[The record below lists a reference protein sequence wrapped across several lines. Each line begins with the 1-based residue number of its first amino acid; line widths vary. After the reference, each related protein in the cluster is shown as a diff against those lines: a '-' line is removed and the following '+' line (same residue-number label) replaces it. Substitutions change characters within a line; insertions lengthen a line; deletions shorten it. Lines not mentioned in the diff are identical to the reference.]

1 MMLFDEFYGS
11 YYRAVA
17 EILKKAL
24 KKPVTQAD
32 MIALCD
38 KYSFG
43 QARMVIP
50 AELSKRVWPLLKEV
64 PDSKPKAWKP
74 VIHNVPRTPLTTLE
88 LRWLKAIS
96 LDPRIRL
103 FDVKLDFLKD
113 VEPLFRPEDIICFD
127 CYADGDDYADE
138 NYQQVFRTLLT
149 AVQEHRRVE
158 MEYVSRR
165 EKSNTDVVTPLR
177 LEYSE
182 KDDRFRVLC
191 AAGQDVRVRN
201 LEGIRSCKLGEV
213 TEDPLPDPD
222 ERKTKTV
229 LLEIRDFRNTME
241 RVSLHFTHLRK
252 EVERVDPA
260 TYRMKLWYDA
270 TDEPE
275 MVIRVLQFGPTVHV
289 VSPASF
295 RAEVKKRI
303 DRQVELLADLL
314 PSRPDQP

>member
-127 CYADGDDYADE
+127 CYADGDDYAT
-138 NYQQVFRTLLT
+138 RTISRSS
-149 AVQEHRRVE
+149 APS
-158 MEYVSRR
+158 SRR
-165 EKSNTDVVTPLR
+165 
-177 LEYSE
+177 
-182 KDDRFRVLC
+182 C
-191 AAGQDVRVRN
+191 
-201 LEGIRSCKLGEV
+201 
-213 TEDPLPDPD
+213 
-222 ERKTKTV
+222 
-229 LLEIRDFRNTME
+229 RNTGASKWSM
-241 RVSLHFTHLRK
+241 
-252 EVERVDPA
+252 
-260 TYRMKLWYDA
+260 
-270 TDEPE
+270 
-275 MVIRVLQFGPTVHV
+275 
-289 VSPASF
+289 SPAAKSPT
-295 RAEVKKRI
+295 RMW
-303 DRQVELLADLL
+303 
-314 PSRPDQP
+314 